1 MITINPCVGSTNG
14 ALVADL
20 NFEAIVQALAGYTH
34 VQSFP
39 STIWFVEHNFGYQ
52 PSAVTIWINGLISSA
67 YTSHVDNNTL
77 ELRFNA
83 PMSGIAKCL

>member
-14 ALVADL
+14 ALVADQ
-20 NFEAIVQALAGYTH
+20 NFEALAGALAGYTH

-67 YTSHVDNNTL
+67 YTSHVDNNTF
-77 ELRFNA
+77 ELWFNA
-83 PMSGIAKCL
+83 FMFGIAKCL